1 MKNLSMFGKS
11 MVMAL
16 GIAGLGTASM
26 MTVQASTKSQSSEAM
41 AAVQSKVSFEQAL
54 NIAQKT
60 VKGDIVSAEF
70 DQNDYSAGG
79 KYEVKV
85 IANNTEY
92 EIDID
97 ADSGKVLKTKQE
109 KLDNKDIAEY
119 KAMKQAKVN
128 LNQAMQT
135 AARSVGGTV
144 FEAEFDN
151 DDGQSVYEIKVAKGD
166 QTHKVMIDAM
176 TGKVIST
183 RLDNDDQHYSQ
194 RDFHSLLL
202 L

>member
-1 MKNLSMFGKS
+1 MKNLSTFGKS
-11 MVMAL
+11 MVMVL
-16 GIAGLGTASM
+16 GIAGLGTASI
-26 MTVQASTKSQSSEAM
+26 MTVQASNKSQGSEAM

-60 VKGDIVSAEF
+60 VKGDIVSAGF

-79 KYEVKV
+79 KYEVKI

-92 EIDID
+92 EVDID

-109 KLDNKDIAEY
+109 KLDNKDIAEH
-119 KAMKQAKVN
+119 KAMKQAKVS
-128 LNQAMQT
+128 LNQAMKT

-183 RLDNDDQHYSQ
+183 RLDNDD
-194 RDFHSLLL
+194 
-202 L
+202 

>member
-1 MKNLSMFGKS
+1 MKNLSTFGKS
-11 MVMAL
+11 MVMVL
-16 GIAGLGTASM
+16 GIAGLGTASI
-26 MTVQASTKSQSSEAM
+26 MTVQASNKSQGSEAM

-60 VKGDIVSAEF
+60 VKGDIVSAGF

-79 KYEVKV
+79 KYEVKI

-92 EIDID
+92 EVDID
-97 ADSGKVLKTKQE
+97 ADSGKVLKTKQDWF
-109 KLDNKDIAEY
+109 DNKDIAEH
-119 KAMKQAKVN
+119 KAMKQAKVS
-128 LNQAMQT
+128 LNQAMKT

-183 RLDNDDQHYSQ
+183 RLDNDD
-194 RDFHSLLL
+194 
-202 L
+202 

>member
-1 MKNLSMFGKS
+1 MKNLSTFGKS

-60 VKGDIVSAEF
+60 VKGDIVSAGF

-79 KYEVKV
+79 KYEVKI

-92 EIDID
+92 EVDID

-109 KLDNKDIAEY
+109 RLDNKDRAEH
-119 KAMKQAKVN
+119 KAMKQAKVS
-128 LNQAMQT
+128 LNQAMKT

-151 DDGQSVYEIKVAKGD
+151 DYGQSVYEIKVAKGD
-166 QTHKVMIDAM
+166 QTHKIVIDAM

-183 RLDNDDQHYSQ
+183 RLDNDD
-194 RDFHSLLL
+194 
-202 L
+202 

>member
-1 MKNLSMFGKS
+1 MKNLSMFSKS
-11 MVMAL
+11 IVMTL
-16 GIAGLGTASM
+16 SMIAVSSATISVA
-26 MTVQASTKSQSSEAM
+26 QAATPAVKVSEAV
-41 AAVQSKVSFEQAL
+41 AAAQSKISLEQA
-54 NIAQKT
+54 IAIGNKT
-60 VKGDIVSAEF
+60 IKGDLVSAEF
-70 DQNDYSAGG
+70 DQKGYSAGG
-79 KYEVKV
+79 KYDVKF

-92 EIDID
+92 KIRID
-97 ADSGKVLKTKQE
+97 ADTGKVLSAKQG
-109 KLDNKDIAEY
+109 KLDKEDIAEY

-183 RLDNDDQHYSQ
+183 RLDNDD
-194 RDFHSLLL
+194 
-202 L
+202 

>member
-1 MKNLSMFGKS
+1 MKNLSTFGKS

-54 NIAQKT
+54 SIAQKT

-70 DQNDYSAGG
+70 DQNDYSVGG

-183 RLDNDDQHYSQ
+183 RLDNDD
-194 RDFHSLLL
+194 
-202 L
+202 

>member
-1 MKNLSMFGKS
+1 MKNLSTFGKS
-11 MVMAL
+11 MVMVL
-16 GIAGLGTASM
+16 GIAGLGTASI
-26 MTVQASTKSQSSEAM
+26 MTVQASNKSQSSEAM

-60 VKGDIVSAEF
+60 VKGDIVSAGF

-79 KYEVKV
+79 KYEVKI

-92 EIDID
+92 EVDID
-97 ADSGKVLKTKQE
+97 ADSGKVLKTKQDWF
-109 KLDNKDIAEY
+109 DNKDIAEH
-119 KAMKQAKVN
+119 KAMKQAKVS
-128 LNQAMQT
+128 LNQAMKT

-151 DDGQSVYEIKVAKGD
+151 DDGQSVYEIKVAKGN
-166 QTHKVMIDAM
+166 QTHKIVIDAM

-183 RLDNDDQHYSQ
+183 RLDNDD
-194 RDFHSLLL
+194 
-202 L
+202 

>member
-1 MKNLSMFGKS
+1 MKNLSILTKS

-26 MTVQASTKSQSSEAM
+26 MSVQASTNSQSSEAM

-54 NIAQKT
+54 SIAQRT

-79 KYEVKV
+79 KYEVKM
-85 IANNTEY
+85 IANNSEY

-119 KAMKQAKVN
+119 KAMKQAKVS

-183 RLDNDDQHYSQ
+183 RLDNDD
-194 RDFHSLLL
+194 
-202 L
+202 

>member
-1 MKNLSMFGKS
+1 MKNLSTFGKS
-11 MVMAL
+11 MVMVL
-16 GIAGLGTASM
+16 GIAGLGTASI
-26 MTVQASTKSQSSEAM
+26 MTVQASNKSQGSEAM

-60 VKGDIVSAEF
+60 VKGDIVSAGF

-79 KYEVKV
+79 KYEVKI

-92 EIDID
+92 EVDID

-109 KLDNKDIAEY
+109 RLDNKDRAEH
-119 KAMKQAKVN
+119 KAMKQAKVS
-128 LNQAMQT
+128 LNQAMKT

-166 QTHKVMIDAM
+166 QTHKIVIDAM

-183 RLDNDDQHYSQ
+183 YLDNDD
-194 RDFHSLLL
+194 
-202 L
+202 

>member
-1 MKNLSMFGKS
+1 MKNLSTFGKS
-11 MVMAL
+11 MVMVL

-60 VKGDIVSAEF
+60 VKGDIVSAGF

-79 KYEVKV
+79 KYEVKI

-92 EIDID
+92 EVDID

-109 KLDNKDIAEY
+109 RLDNKDRAEH
-119 KAMKQAKVN
+119 KAMKQAKVS
-128 LNQAMQT
+128 LNQAMKT

-151 DDGQSVYEIKVAKGD
+151 DYGQSVYEIKVAKGD
-166 QTHKVMIDAM
+166 QTHKIVIDAM

-183 RLDNDDQHYSQ
+183 YLDNDD
-194 RDFHSLLL
+194 
-202 L
+202 

>member
-1 MKNLSMFGKS
+1 MKNLSTFGKS

-60 VKGDIVSAEF
+60 VKGDIVSAGF

-79 KYEVKV
+79 KYEVKI

-92 EIDID
+92 EVDID

-109 KLDNKDIAEY
+109 RLDNKDRAEH
-119 KAMKQAKVN
+119 KAMKQAKVS
-128 LNQAMQT
+128 LNQAMKT

-151 DDGQSVYEIKVAKGD
+151 DYGQSVYEIKVAKGD
-166 QTHKVMIDAM
+166 QTHKIVIDAM

-183 RLDNDDQHYSQ
+183 YLDNDD
-194 RDFHSLLL
+194 
-202 L
+202 

>member
-1 MKNLSMFGKS
+1 MKNLSTFGKS

-54 NIAQKT
+54 SIAQKT

-183 RLDNDDQHYSQ
+183 RLDNDD
-194 RDFHSLLL
+194 
-202 L
+202 

>member
-1 MKNLSMFGKS
+1 MKNLSTFGKS
-11 MVMAL
+11 MVMVL
-16 GIAGLGTASM
+16 GIAGLGTASI
-26 MTVQASTKSQSSEAM
+26 MTVQASNKSQGSEAM

-60 VKGDIVSAEF
+60 VKGDIVSAGF

-79 KYEVKV
+79 KYEVKI

-92 EIDID
+92 EVDID

-109 KLDNKDIAEY
+109 RLDNKDRAEH
-119 KAMKQAKVN
+119 KAMKQAKVS
-128 LNQAMQT
+128 LNQAMKT

-151 DDGQSVYEIKVAKGD
+151 DYGQSVYEIKVAKGN
-166 QTHKVMIDAM
+166 QTHKIVIDAM

-183 RLDNDDQHYSQ
+183 RLDNDD
-194 RDFHSLLL
+194 
-202 L
+202 

>member
-1 MKNLSMFGKS
+1 MKNLSTFGKS

-26 MTVQASTKSQSSEAM
+26 MTVQASTKSQGSEAM

-135 AARSVGGTV
+135 AARSVDGTV

-151 DDGQSVYEIKVAKGD
+151 DDGQSVYEIKVAKGN

-183 RLDNDDQHYSQ
+183 RLDNDD
-194 RDFHSLLL
+194 
-202 L
+202 

>member
-1 MKNLSMFGKS
+1 MKNLSTFGKS
-11 MVMAL
+11 MVMVL
-16 GIAGLGTASM
+16 GIAGLGTASI
-26 MTVQASTKSQSSEAM
+26 MTVQASNKSQGSEAM

-60 VKGDIVSAEF
+60 VKGDIVSAGF

-79 KYEVKV
+79 KYEVKI

-92 EIDID
+92 EVDID

-109 KLDNKDIAEY
+109 KLDNKDRAEH
-119 KAMKQAKVN
+119 KAMKQAKVS
-128 LNQAMQT
+128 LNQAMKT

-151 DDGQSVYEIKVAKGD
+151 DDGQSVYEIKVAKGN
-166 QTHKVMIDAM
+166 QTHKIVIDAM

-183 RLDNDDQHYSQ
+183 YLDNDD
-194 RDFHSLLL
+194 
-202 L
+202 

>member
-1 MKNLSMFGKS
+1 MKNLSTFGKS

-26 MTVQASTKSQSSEAM
+26 MTVQASTKSQGSEAM

-151 DDGQSVYEIKVAKGD
+151 DDGQSVYEIKVAKGN

-183 RLDNDDQHYSQ
+183 RLDNDD
-194 RDFHSLLL
+194 
-202 L
+202 

>member
-1 MKNLSMFGKS
+1 MKNLSTFGKS

-135 AARSVGGTV
+135 AARSVCGTV
-144 FEAEFDN
+144 VEAEFDN

-183 RLDNDDQHYSQ
+183 RLDNDD
-194 RDFHSLLL
+194 
-202 L
+202 

>member
-151 DDGQSVYEIKVAKGD
+151 DDGQSVYEIKVAKGN
-166 QTHKVMIDAM
+166 QTHKIVIDAM

-183 RLDNDDQHYSQ
+183 RLDNDD
-194 RDFHSLLL
+194 
-202 L
+202 

>member
-1 MKNLSMFGKS
+1 MKNLSTFGKS
-11 MVMAL
+11 MVMVL
-16 GIAGLGTASM
+16 GIAGLGTASI
-26 MTVQASTKSQSSEAM
+26 MTVQASNKSQGSEAM

-60 VKGDIVSAEF
+60 VKGDIVSAGF

-79 KYEVKV
+79 KYEVKI

-92 EIDID
+92 EVDID

-109 KLDNKDIAEY
+109 RLDNKDRAEH
-119 KAMKQAKVN
+119 KAMKQAKVS
-128 LNQAMQT
+128 LNQAMKT

-151 DDGQSVYEIKVAKGD
+151 DDGQSVYEIKVAKGN
-166 QTHKVMIDAM
+166 QTHKIVIDAM

-183 RLDNDDQHYSQ
+183 RLDNDD
-194 RDFHSLLL
+194 
-202 L
+202 

>member
-1 MKNLSMFGKS
+1 MKNLSTFGKS
-11 MVMAL
+11 MVMVL
-16 GIAGLGTASM
+16 GIAGLGTASI
-26 MTVQASTKSQSSEAM
+26 MTVQASNKSQGSEAM

-60 VKGDIVSAEF
+60 VKGDIVSAGF

-79 KYEVKV
+79 KYEVKI

-92 EIDID
+92 EVDID

-109 KLDNKDIAEY
+109 RLDNKDRAEH
-119 KAMKQAKVN
+119 KAMKQAKVS
-128 LNQAMQT
+128 LNQAMKT

-183 RLDNDDQHYSQ
+183 RLDNDD
-194 RDFHSLLL
+194 
-202 L
+202 